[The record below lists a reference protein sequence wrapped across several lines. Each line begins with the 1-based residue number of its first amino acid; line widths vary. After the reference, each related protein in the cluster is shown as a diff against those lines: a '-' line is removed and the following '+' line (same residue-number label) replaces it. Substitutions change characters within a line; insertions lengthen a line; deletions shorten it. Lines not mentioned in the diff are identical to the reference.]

1 LLPLAP
7 LSESIKKERRGSS
20 SSSSLTEYPLPAPY
34 TGCFYSNALGGLK
47 CYENPKNKVTAV
59 PANEEEI
66 CGATFQVRSVPFSK
80 KEFSSMHALVRQACI
95 IIGLMR
101 CLERK
106 DPEVNL
112 KWMLHNSDVASE
124 LKSVTEEEEE
134 EERTPR
140 TFL

>member
-1 LLPLAP
+1 
-7 LSESIKKERRGSS
+7 
-20 SSSSLTEYPLPAPY
+20 
-34 TGCFYSNALGGLK
+34 
-47 CYENPKNKVTAV
+47 
-59 PANEEEI
+59 
-66 CGATFQVRSVPFSK
+66 
-80 KEFSSMHALVRQACI
+80 MHALVRQACI